1 MMRSPLFGTV
11 AAGRRSRDRRRPAW
25 PGTGASLLVGGLLY
39 LMVYLMARLRRLSFQ
54 SGSPRTALVPLDY
67 KVEAGLDIGLHWH
80 DAISSVWK
88 GASEAA
94 VTRPEPRLALLQGAL
109 ALG

>member
-1 MMRSPLFGTV
+1 
-11 AAGRRSRDRRRPAW
+11 
-25 PGTGASLLVGGLLY
+25 
-39 LMVYLMARLRRLSFQ
+39 MVYLMERPRPISYQ
-54 SGSPRTALVPLDY
+54 SGSPRTALVHLDY